1 MYSCKTGSV
10 LPNKCPDTATIVSVV
25 SIQIA
30 YSRLGELV
38 DIWPGIENG
47 LSEQRQNFNKVGVC
61 STVSNCFYA
70 FTRILLTHLHV
81 IISKC
86 ILSKILVKAFY
97 FLLLCIR
104 PIVLLKTV

>member
-1 MYSCKTGSV
+1 M
-10 LPNKCPDTATIVSVV
+10 L

-86 ILSKILVKAFY
+86 ILSKILVKAITFY
-97 FLLLCIR
+97 FYAYDPLYF
-104 PIVLLKTV
+104 